1 MREGTSARLSCGA
14 DGNPAPRYTWLRV
27 SDGGSVTVGET
38 SDLVLVGSS
47 MTVGQYVCEVRVGD
61 NKITSD
67 LATLSLYTRP
77 HIEAVREQVG
87 SIGETMTLS
96 CKIESGLEDN
106 TISWDM
112 SGVPVRDD
120 LEKYD
125 IRVTDT
131 GHEYISELVIKD
143 ADVDDFVS
151 YSCHANN
158 QMGYDSFTIHLKEKG
173 QITYKMYQIKWTKLI
188 FRWFK

>member
-1 MREGTSARLSCGA
+1 M
-14 DGNPAPRYTWLRV
+14 
-27 SDGGSVTVGET
+27 GET

-96 CKIESGLEDN
+96 CKIESGLDDN